1 MSNTVSAN
9 TNIIRLY
16 SMAKSMQKGLE
27 IFLKTLGGFEV
38 TRNRFDRILQT
49 LTASKARSVRPEM
62 NQALATRCTF
72 ISVPSGKI
80 HSGTKETWN
89 NNSTIDQS

>member
-38 TRNRFDRILQT
+38 MREPIRPDSSDIDGFKGAKRSARNESGFGNPLYFHFG
-49 LTASKARSVRPEM
+49 AVREDPFGDEG
-62 NQALATRCTF
+62 NLEQ
-72 ISVPSGKI
+72 
-80 HSGTKETWN
+80 
-89 NNSTIDQS
+89 